1 MIDERL
7 PPACVFARDDCRF
20 NRPVLFDMDTSDSS
34 TEIQTDFIP
43 YFYPSGKLPMTG
55 RNRVIT
61 TIFNE
66 TPDRLPRS
74 FTADPSVQK
83 EQWDVLERLY
93 QRYPSDILVID
104 GRNPEQGYCNQVP
117 DPIDLSENS
126 FAQTLELLCDIT
138 SQFTL
143 GIVPLSPWLMLQSL
157 LEDDSTEDYDDLLD
171 RFEKTLQPWID
182 SPLDGLCLYDPL
194 SCYETGWDKE
204 AVRNFTDLTPFYR
217 RFIRKAKNADKFVF
231 MDFGGKV
238 REAIPLL
245 LKLEVDVISCVLD
258 TELAV
263 ELSDFT
269 ASFSPRTEDPN
280 GRRLTFWASLPNSLE
295 NQANWFADKKAVQEI
310 LTELNQYNKGVIAR
324 GNWRENRSWQTA
336 TLALQAWE
344 QGIPVPKPAPAEQN
358 SKTVTEQTPSVS
370 TPESSK
376 TQKNAS
382 ESAPV
387 SESPLPTDS
396 KSSVDNQVESQ
407 TNTENAQ

>member
-1 MIDERL
+1 MLIAL
-7 PPACVFARDDCRF
+7 PPACVFTRDDCRF
-20 NRPVLFDMDTSDSS
+20 NRPVSFDMETSESS

-55 RNRVIT
+55 RNRVIN

-66 TPDRLPRS
+66 IPDRLPRS
-74 FTADPSVQK
+74 FTANPAVQK
-83 EQWDVLERLY
+83 NQWDVLERLY

-117 DPIDLSENS
+117 ESVDLSDKS
-126 FAQTLELLCDIT
+126 FAQTLELFCDIT

-157 LEDDSTEDYDDLLD
+157 LEDDSTEDYDDLLV
-171 RFEKTLQPWID
+171 RFEKNLQPWVD
-182 SPLDGLCLYDPL
+182 SPLDGLCLYDPI
-194 SCYETGWDKE
+194 SSYETGWDKE

-238 REAIPLL
+238 REAIPML
-245 LKLEVDVISCVLD
+245 LKLEVDAIACVLD
-258 TELAV
+258 TDIAI

-269 ASFSPRTEDPN
+269 ASFTPRSENPD

-295 NQANWFADKKAVQEI
+295 NQADWFADKKAAQDI

-324 GNWRENRSWQTA
+324 GVWRENQSWKSVA
-336 TLALQAWE
+336 LALQAWE
-344 QGIPVPKPAPAEQN
+344 QGIPVPKPVPAEQN
-358 SKTVTEQTPSVS
+358 PKNVTEQRSSEPAKEQKDVPVTNQASDQPSQTKS
-370 TPESSK
+370 GSSADV
-376 TQKNAS
+376 QS
-382 ESAPV
+382 
-387 SESPLPTDS
+387 
-396 KSSVDNQVESQ
+396 ESQ
-407 TNTENAQ
+407 TNSEDVQ

>member
-1 MIDERL
+1 MIIANCFP
-7 PPACVFARDDCRF
+7 PPACVFTRDDCRF

-74 FTADPSVQK
+74 FTADPTIQK
-83 EQWDVLERLY
+83 EKWDILERLY
-93 QRYPSDILVID
+93 QRYPSDILIID
-104 GRNPEQGYCNQVP
+104 GRNLEQGYCNQVSE
-117 DPIDLSENS
+117 PIDLSENN
-126 FAQTLELLCDIT
+126 FAQTMELLCDIT

-143 GIVPLSPWLMLQSL
+143 GILPLSPWLMLQSL
-157 LEDDSTEDYDDLLD
+157 LEDDSTEDYDDLLV
-171 RFEKTLQPWID
+171 RFEKTLQPWIN
-182 SPLDGLCLYDPL
+182 SPLDGLCLYDPI
-194 SCYETGWDKE
+194 SSYEKGWDKE

-217 RFIRKAKNADKFVF
+217 RFIRKAREADKFVF

-238 REAIPLL
+238 KEAIPML

-269 ASFSPRTEDPN
+269 ASFTPRSENPN

-324 GNWRENRSWQTA
+324 GNWRENRTWNTA

-344 QGIPVPKPAPAEQN
+344 QGIPVPKPAPTEQT
-358 SKTVTEQTPSVS
+358 SKAVTEQT
-370 TPESSK
+370 ESDSAK
-376 TQKNAS
+376 LQKNAS
-382 ESAPV
+382 EPDQTSSNQAQTGSKTSAD
-387 SESPLPTDS
+387 EQTD
-396 KSSVDNQVESQ
+396 SQ
-407 TNTENAQ
+407 TNMKDVQ